1 MKLVNIGFGNLVS
14 TARIISIVSP
24 ESAPIKRMIQDVRER
39 GLLIDASFGRSTR
52 AVIVMDSGNVILSA
66 LPPETLAARIED
78 TNAVEED
85 IGNE

>member
-1 MKLVNIGFGNLVS
+1 
-14 TARIISIVSP
+14 
-24 ESAPIKRMIQDVRER
+24 MIQDVRER

-66 LPPETLAARIED
+66 MQPETLAARIED
-78 TNAVEED
+78 TNDVEED